1 MTLSN
6 AGKLM
11 LLTSAFALSV
21 GSAMAQASWDQN
33 ADGSLDP
40 QEFVSG
46 FGALDKFST
55 FDADGSVQ
63 LDQAEWDTGLGDVGE
78 YANMDLNGD
87 GGVDEAEFNA
97 LLFNRYDGDGSGTL
111 DAEEI
116 AMVEA
121 DLAEDGLLAR

>member
-33 ADGSLDP
+33 ADGSLNP

-63 LDQAEWDTGLGDVGE
+63 LDQAEWDTGLRDVGE

-87 GGVDEAEFNA
+87 GGVRVQRPAVQSLRRRRVGHPRRGRD
-97 LLFNRYDGDGSGTL
+97 RHG
-111 DAEEI
+111 
-116 AMVEA
+116 
-121 DLAEDGLLAR
+121 